1 MAILDE
7 YILRAARLL
16 RNDSSENAD
25 DLCREI
31 IDVFKLDYTNPEF
44 FRCINAASS
53 FHYSSSDLRTIVQ
66 MLRLERENQD
76 EERYG
81 SKCCHAITEHIRRLE
96 QALEEGLKGEQ
107 LKVVYDSID
116 YVYANARGYDSYTDG
131 LASYS
136 YGSSNRNDFNDEQT
150 QLRIDK
156 LKHFRDEELRKLKIA
171 EAQGASVSLVQK
183 TTASATSNV
192 QVTLE
197 ATFEQIDK
205 LPETTLSDDEKTLLK
220 GMMGDLNTK
229 DKSKRGSKLDKLL
242 SWLAGKGTDVFIAAM
257 PYIVQLI
264 KSQLS

>member
-16 RNDSSENAD
+16 RSDSSENAD

-44 FRCINAASS
+44 FRFINSSSS
-53 FHYSSSDLRTIVQ
+53 FRYSSSDLRTIVQ

-96 QALEEGLKGEQ
+96 QALEEGLQGEP
-107 LKVVYDSID
+107 LRAVHDSID
-116 YVYANARGYDSYTDG
+116 YVYANAKGYDSYTDG
-131 LASYS
+131 LASY
-136 YGSSNRNDFNDEQT
+136 GSNRNDFNDEQT

-171 EAQGASVSLVQK
+171 EARVASVSMVQNAS
-183 TTASATSNV
+183 ASATSNV

-205 LPETTLSDDEKTLLK
+205 LPETTLSDEDKTLLK
-220 GMMGDLNTK
+220 GMIGDLNTK
-229 DKSKRGSKLDKLL
+229 DKSKRDSKLGKIQT
-242 SWLAGKGTDVFIAAM
+242 WLANKGTDVFIAAM

>member
-16 RNDSSENAD
+16 RSDSSENAD

-31 IDVFKLDYTNPEF
+31 IDVFKLDYTNPES
-44 FRCINAASS
+44 FRFINSSSS
-53 FHYSSSDLRTIVQ
+53 FRYSSSDLRTIVQ

-96 QALEEGLKGEQ
+96 QALEEGLQGEP
-107 LKVVYDSID
+107 LKAVYDSVD
-116 YVYANARGYDSYTDG
+116 YVYANAKGYDSYTDG
-131 LASYS
+131 LASYGFS
-136 YGSSNRNDFNDEQT
+136 RNDFNDEQT
-150 QLRIDK
+150 QLRVDK

-171 EAQGASVSLVQK
+171 EAPAARVSMVQN
-183 TTASATSNV
+183 ASASAAANV
-192 QVTLE
+192 QVTVE
-197 ATFEQIDK
+197 TTFEQIDK
-205 LPETTLSDDEKTLLK
+205 LLETTLSDDDKTLLK
-220 GMMGDLNTK
+220 GMIGDLNTK
-229 DKSKRGSKLDKLL
+229 DQSKRDSKLSKLQ

-264 KSQLS
+264 KSQLF

>member
-31 IDVFKLDYTNPEF
+31 IDVFKLDYTNPEL
-44 FRCINAASS
+44 FRFINSASS
-53 FHYSSSDLRTIVQ
+53 FRYSSSDLRTIVQ

-96 QALEEGLKGEQ
+96 QALEEGLQGES
-107 LKVVYDSID
+107 LKSVYDSID
-116 YVYANARGYDSYTDG
+116 FVYASSKGYESYTDG
-131 LASYS
+131 LASY
-136 YGSSNRNDFNDEQT
+136 GSDRNNLNEEQT
-150 QLRIDK
+150 RLRIDK
-156 LKHFRDEELRKLKIA
+156 LKHFRDEEIRKLKIA
-171 EAQGASVSLVQK
+171 EVQGASVSLVQNA
-183 TTASATSNV
+183 TASATNIV

-197 ATFEQIDK
+197 TTFEQIDK
-205 LPETTLSDDEKTLLK
+205 LPETTLSDDDKTLLK
-220 GMMGDLNTK
+220 GKIGDLNTK
-229 DKSKRGSKLDKLL
+229 DKSKRDNKLGKLL

>member
-44 FRCINAASS
+44 YRFINSASS

-96 QALEEGLKGEQ
+96 RALEEGLQGEP
-107 LKVVYDSID
+107 LKAVYDSID
-116 YVYANARGYDSYTDG
+116 FVYATSRGYESYTDG
-131 LASYS
+131 LASY
-136 YGSSNRNDFNDEQT
+136 GSVRDNFNEEQT
-150 QLRIDK
+150 RLRIDK

-171 EAQGASVSLVQK
+171 EAQAASVSMVQN
-183 TTASATSNV
+183 ASASTAVNV
-192 QVTLE
+192 QVTVE
-197 ATFEQIDK
+197 TTFEQIDE
-205 LPETTLSDDEKTLLK
+205 LPETTLSDEDKTLLK
-220 GMMGDLNTK
+220 GMIGDLNTK
-229 DKSKRGSKLDKLL
+229 DKSKRDGKLSKLQ

>member
-31 IDVFKLDYTNPEF
+31 IDVFKLDYTNPES
-44 FRCINAASS
+44 FRFINSSSS
-53 FHYSSSDLRTIVQ
+53 FRYSSSDLRTIVQ

-96 QALEEGLKGEQ
+96 QALEEGLQGEP
-107 LKVVYDSID
+107 LKAVYDSVD
-116 YVYANARGYDSYTDG
+116 YVYANAKGYDSYTDG
-131 LASYS
+131 LASYGFS
-136 YGSSNRNDFNDEQT
+136 RNDFNDEQT

-171 EAQGASVSLVQK
+171 EAQAASISMVQN
-183 TTASATSNV
+183 ASASAAANV
-192 QVTLE
+192 QVTVE
-197 ATFEQIDK
+197 TTFEQIDK
-205 LPETTLSDDEKTLLK
+205 LPETTLSDDDKTLLK
-220 GMMGDLNTK
+220 GMIGDLNTK
-229 DKSKRGSKLDKLL
+229 DQSKRDSKLSKLQ
-242 SWLAGKGTDVFIAAM
+242 SWLADKGTDVFIAAM

-264 KSQLS
+264 KSQLF

>member
-16 RNDSSENAD
+16 RSDSSENAD

-31 IDVFKLDYTNPEF
+31 IDVFKLDYTNPES
-44 FRCINAASS
+44 FRFINSSSS
-53 FHYSSSDLRTIVQ
+53 FRYSSSDLRTIVQ

-81 SKCCHAITEHIRRLE
+81 SKCCHVITEHIRRLE
-96 QALEEGLKGEQ
+96 QALEEGLQGKP
-107 LKVVYDSID
+107 LRAVYDSID
-116 YVYANARGYDSYTDG
+116 YVYANAKGYDSYTDG
-131 LASYS
+131 LASY
-136 YGSSNRNDFNDEQT
+136 GSNRNDFNDEQT

-171 EAQGASVSLVQK
+171 EARAASVSMVQNAS
-183 TTASATSNV
+183 ASATSNV
-192 QVTLE
+192 RVTLE
-197 ATFEQIDK
+197 ASFEQIDK
-205 LPETTLSDDEKTLLK
+205 LPETTLSDEDKTLLK
-220 GMMGDLNTK
+220 GMIGDLNTK
-229 DKSKRGSKLDKLL
+229 DKSKRDSKLGKLQ
-242 SWLAGKGTDVFIAAM
+242 SWLADKGTDVFVAAM

>member
-1 MAILDE
+1 MWLKS
-7 YILRAARLL
+7 L
-16 RNDSSENAD
+16 
-25 DLCREI
+25 
-31 IDVFKLDYTNPEF
+31 
-44 FRCINAASS
+44 
-53 FHYSSSDLRTIVQ
+53 
-66 MLRLERENQD
+66 
-76 EERYG
+76 
-81 SKCCHAITEHIRRLE
+81 
-96 QALEEGLKGEQ
+96 AL
-107 LKVVYDSID
+107 
-116 YVYANARGYDSYTDG
+116 NT
-131 LASYS
+131 SYS

-171 EAQGASVSLVQK
+171 EAQGASVSL
-183 TTASATSNV
+183 TASATSNV

>member
-16 RNDSSENAD
+16 RSDSSENAD
-25 DLCREI
+25 DLCCEI
-31 IDVFKLDYTNPEF
+31 IDVFKLDYTNPES
-44 FRCINAASS
+44 FRFINSSSS
-53 FHYSSSDLRTIVQ
+53 FRYSNSDLRTIVQ
-66 MLRLERENQD
+66 MLRLEREKLD

-81 SKCCHAITEHIRRLE
+81 SKCCHAITEHIGRLE
-96 QALEEGLKGEQ
+96 QALEEGLQGEP
-107 LKVVYDSID
+107 LRAVYDSID
-116 YVYANARGYDSYTDG
+116 YVYANAKGYDSYTDG
-131 LASYS
+131 LASY
-136 YGSSNRNDFNDEQT
+136 GSNRNDFNDEQT

-171 EAQGASVSLVQK
+171 EARAASVSMVQNAS
-183 TTASATSNV
+183 ASATSNV

-205 LPETTLSDDEKTLLK
+205 LPETTLSDEDKTLLK
-220 GMMGDLNTK
+220 GMIGDLNTK
-229 DKSKRGSKLDKLL
+229 DKSKRDSKLGKIQT
-242 SWLAGKGTDVFIAAM
+242 WLANKGTDVFIAAM

>member
-1 MAILDE
+1 MAVLDE

-16 RNDSSENAD
+16 SGAAD
-25 DLCREI
+25 EDVDALCREI
-31 IDVFKLDYTNPEF
+31 MQVFDLDCTNPEALKY
-44 FRCINAASS
+44 I
-53 FHYSSSDLRTIVQ
+53 YSSSSFRYSKSDLGMILQ
-66 MLRLERENQD
+66 KLRLKRED
-76 EERYG
+76 SDDKAFG
-81 SKCCHAITEHIRRLE
+81 AAFCATITQHIRRLE
-96 QALEEGLKGEQ
+96 QALEEGVKDDELKA
-107 LKVVYDSID
+107 VYDSID
-116 YVYANARGYDSYTDG
+116 YVYANARGYGSYTDG

-171 EAQGASVSLVQK
+171 EAQGASVSL
-183 TTASATSNV
+183 TASATSNV

-220 GMMGDLNTK
+220 GMIGDLNTK

>member
-16 RNDSSENAD
+16 RSDSSENAD

-31 IDVFKLDYTNPEF
+31 IDVFKLDYTNPES
-44 FRCINAASS
+44 FRFINSSSS
-53 FHYSSSDLRTIVQ
+53 FRYSSSDLRTIVQ

-96 QALEEGLKGEQ
+96 QALEEGLQGEP
-107 LKVVYDSID
+107 LKAVYDSVD
-116 YVYANARGYDSYTDG
+116 YVYANAKGYDSYTDG
-131 LASYS
+131 LASYGFS
-136 YGSSNRNDFNDEQT
+136 RNDFNDEQT
-150 QLRIDK
+150 QLRVDK

-171 EAQGASVSLVQK
+171 EAQAASVSMVQN
-183 TTASATSNV
+183 ASASAAANV
-192 QVTLE
+192 QVTVE
-197 ATFEQIDK
+197 TTFEQIDK
-205 LPETTLSDDEKTLLK
+205 LPETTLSDDDKTLLK
-220 GMMGDLNTK
+220 GMIGDLNTK
-229 DKSKRGSKLDKLL
+229 DQSKRDSKLSKLQ

-264 KSQLS
+264 KSQLF

>member
-16 RNDSSENAD
+16 RSESTENAD

-31 IDVFKLDYTNPEF
+31 IDVFKLDYTNPES
-44 FRCINAASS
+44 FRYVNSSSS
-53 FHYSSSDLRTIVQ
+53 FRYSSSDLRTIVQ

-81 SKCCHAITEHIRRLE
+81 SKFCYAITEHIRRLE
-96 QALEEGLKGEQ
+96 QALEEGLQGEP
-107 LKVVYDSID
+107 LKAVYDSVD

-136 YGSSNRNDFNDEQT
+136 YGSSNRNDFNDKQT

-171 EAQGASVSLVQK
+171 EARAASVSMVQN
-183 TTASATSNV
+183 ASASAKSNV

-197 ATFEQIDK
+197 TTFEQIEQ
-205 LPETTLSDDEKTLLK
+205 LPETTLSDEDKTLLK
-220 GMMGDLNTK
+220 GMIGDLNTK
-229 DKSKRGSKLDKLL
+229 DKSKRDGKLGKLQR
-242 SWLAGKGTDVFIAAM
+242 WLADKGTDVFIAAM